1 MRASAQFALYD
12 RQATGARLRQI
23 RLQQGKTQAD
33 VAWLSGITQAA
44 LSNYENGKRDIP
56 LRSLLALS
64 GVLEIAP
71 MDLVPALDS
80 VRESEIAS

>member
-1 MRASAQFALYD
+1 MV
-12 RQATGARLRQI
+12 ATYNGARTLEQC
-23 RLQQGKTQAD
+23 
-33 VAWLSGITQAA
+33 
-44 LSNYENGKRDIP
+44 